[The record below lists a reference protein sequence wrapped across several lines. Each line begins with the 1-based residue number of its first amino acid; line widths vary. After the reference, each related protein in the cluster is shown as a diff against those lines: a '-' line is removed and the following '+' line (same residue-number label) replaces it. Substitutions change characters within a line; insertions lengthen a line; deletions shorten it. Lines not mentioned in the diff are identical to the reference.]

1 MVRGP
6 MRHDIRLASLLLLA
20 TGLARAASGAD
31 APGKVSPA
39 TLEIYKTRCQSCH
52 MPDGNAPLEPMNLAD
67 NI

>member
-20 TGLARAASGAD
+20 TGLARAAS
-31 APGKVSPA
+31 
-39 TLEIYKTRCQSCH
+39 QSCH

>member
-39 TLEIYKTRCQSCH
+39 TLEIYKTECQSCH
-52 MPDGNAPLEPMNLAD
+52 MPDGTPLSSP
-67 NI
+67 